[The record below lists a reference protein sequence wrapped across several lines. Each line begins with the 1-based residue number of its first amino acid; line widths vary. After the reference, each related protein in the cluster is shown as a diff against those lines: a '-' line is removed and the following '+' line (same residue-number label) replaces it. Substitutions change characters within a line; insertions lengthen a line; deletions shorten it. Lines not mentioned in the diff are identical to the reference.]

1 MTTQTIEHLQTYIG
15 RGSAPFMRIAVVM
28 DLTGLG
34 RSTIYRLMAEDLFP
48 SPVKLTKR
56 LVVWRR
62 ADVEQWF
69 ENRPRATH

>member
-1 MTTQTIEHLQTYIG
+1 MPSNAIDYPLTLIG
-15 RGSAPFMRIAVVM
+15 RGRAPYMRIAVVM

-48 SPVKLTKR
+48 PPLRLTKR

-62 ADVEQWF
+62 ADVENWF
-69 ENRPRATH
+69 ESRPVATH

>member
-1 MTTQTIEHLQTYIG
+1 MTTQTVEHPQTYIG
-15 RGSAPFMRIAVVM
+15 RGNAPFMRIAVVM

-48 SPVKLTKR
+48 SPLRLTKR

-62 ADVEQWF
+62 SDVEHWF
-69 ENRPRATH
+69 ESRPRATH

>member
-1 MTTQTIEHLQTYIG
+1 MTTNAFEHPQAFIG
-15 RGSAPFMRIAVVM
+15 RGSAPYVRIAVVM

-34 RSTIYRLMAEDLFP
+34 RSTIYRLMAEDQFP
-48 SPVKLTKR
+48 PPVRLTKR

-69 ENRPRATH
+69 ESRPVATH